1 MTPTDELLGPILRD
15 VSRAFY
21 LTLRVLPGEV
31 RQSIGL
37 FYLLA
42 RTTDTIADTELIPA
56 NKRMLKLRQ
65 YRDRVRSEGAPMPD
79 FSHLVREQQD
89 DGERRL
95 LSQPRDHRAAR
106 ANARLRSWAD
116 PTHAGDHHAR
126 PGAGSQTVRRRQQTE
141 FPANR

>member
-42 RTTDTIADTELIPA
+42 RTTDTIADTVL
-56 NKRMLKLRQ
+56 N
-65 YRDRVRSEGAPMPD
+65 EGPEGLE
-79 FSHLVREQQD
+79 HLEDV
-89 DGERRL
+89 L
-95 LSQPRDHRAAR
+95 
-106 ANARLRSWAD
+106 
-116 PTHAGDHHAR
+116 
-126 PGAGSQTVRRRQQTE
+126 
-141 FPANR
+141 